1 MAKNTS
7 IIWIGLPVFAIL
19 GGICHAQVLKG
30 SRTGPVAQTFRW
42 NLNPTQVQELSHNV
56 SAGTVVAF
64 PVPSGPSQ
72 AMIAAAQQ
80 RRGLHMAL
88 PQAATTNGRGPLLS
102 PTPVTLLPASPAPTT
117 GSLQTQAA
125 IGSSISPGMAQPVHT
140 VSSNSSSMTGRLGVV
155 PRPMPCMKPAV
166 ADVGGFNG
174 STSWTY
180 VEPGKHYVIHGCGF
194 GNQPGEVYLIGVKR
208 APATSL
214 SRVSTPQYLGV
225 HSHPGWIR
233 LIPSP
238 GADPK
243 EAQIWMDTEIQ
254 VIVDPNVSGFYDDFP
269 GDATVVVLPAGGK
282 PQIQSAAGF
291 GFWAAR
297 VEQLLPSAPVSAAAP
312 AIRKQSNPAVNL
324 NQSNPVVVA
333 NTQSWFTPAH
343 LMDAKGAPLQANLLS
358 PSAASLV
365 LPGHTFAVVRDDNGA
380 QFSGSQ
386 DVLDLAPSLLQLSY
400 GFQVSRVQLF
410 TASLSSASCN
420 GSNFSTNGNWNTI
433 WPNKYNYD
441 QIDVSWQEQSCG
453 QGGVSA
459 YAMDVFVSGPRGINP
474 QF

>member
-1 MAKNTS
+1 MMKKTS
-7 IIWIGLPVFAIL
+7 CIWIGLVLLAFLAD
-19 GGICHAQVLKG
+19 ICQGQILKG
-30 SRTGPVAQTFRW
+30 RGNGLSGQTFRW
-42 NLNPTQVQELSHNV
+42 SLTPAQVQEFSRNLS
-56 SAGTVVAF
+56 SDPALSF
-64 PVPSGPSQ
+64 PVTSGPSQ

-80 RRGLHMAL
+80 RHGLRMAA
-88 PQAATTNGRGPLLS
+88 PQAATTSRSGPLLS

-117 GSLQTQAA
+117 APLQTQSAM
-125 IGSSISPGMAQPVHT
+125 GSGISPGMAQPVRT
-140 VSSNSSSMTGRLGVV
+140 VSANSGSTAKIGTM

-166 ADVGGFNG
+166 ADVDGFNG

-194 GNQPGEVYLIGVKR
+194 GNQPGEVYLIGVSH
-208 APATSL
+208 APTTKL
-214 SRVSTPQYLGV
+214 SQVSTPQYLGV

-238 GADPK
+238 GADPHQT
-243 EAQIWMDTEIQ
+243 QIWMDTEIQ

-297 VEQLLPSAPVSAAAP
+297 VEQLLPYAPVPGAGP
-312 AIRKQSNPAVNL
+312 VYPKQSGPALNP
-324 NQSNPVVVA
+324 NQSSQVVVA
-333 NTQSWFTPAH
+333 STQSWFAPAH
-343 LMDAKGAPLQANLLS
+343 LMDAKGAPVQANLLS
-358 PSAASLV
+358 PSKASLV

-386 DVLDLAPSLLQLSY
+386 DALDLAPSLLQLNY

-410 TASLSSASCN
+410 TASLSPAACAL
-420 GSNFSTNGNWNTI
+420 GSNFSNNGSWKTTT
-433 WPNKYNYD
+433 PNKYQPD
-441 QIDVSWQEQSCG
+441 QITVSWQEQSCG

-459 YAMDVFVSGPRGINP
+459 YALDVFVSGPRGIAP
-474 QF
+474 Q